1 MFILRPGDILTEL
14 TDSSPIKTE
23 SSFVCR
29 NLGHVLQ
36 TGIVFDF
43 RLHMLVN
50 VVIMKIIET
59 KRNLMMNPSRGLYLE
74 ERRQQVL
81 RRLKEAGRVSVVE
94 LSQEFGVSE
103 VTVRNDLQALADH
116 KLIIRTHGGAILA
129 RTGLAELA
137 LANRRQQQ
145 VEEKNRIGEACVNL
159 VANGD
164 AIILDS
170 SSTALAIAHQLKNHR
185 HLTIVSNSVAVAQEM
200 RDAPGVNVV
209 LTGGRMRPE
218 TASLVGSTEFAML
231 RNFNIQKGFFG
242 AHGIT
247 IEDGLT
253 DVNTDEAEVK
263 GWLASMCRQ
272 IVAVLDSTKWGQVGV
287 VSFVATSQLSTVI
300 SDFRAPVDLVAQL
313 RALETEVIL
322 V

>member
-1 MFILRPGDILTEL
+1 M
-14 TDSSPIKTE
+14 
-23 SSFVCR
+23 
-29 NLGHVLQ
+29 
-36 TGIVFDF
+36 
-43 RLHMLVN
+43 
-50 VVIMKIIET
+50 
-59 KRNLMMNPSRGLYLE
+59 
-74 ERRQQVL
+74 
-81 RRLKEAGRVSVVE
+81 SVVE